1 MMLARPVRPVTG
13 ATGQAGDTAQVD
25 LFEFDDVVV
34 RFGDDVVLDHVTA
47 SVPDGGCIT
56 CLLGASG
63 AGKSTLLRLCNRLE
77 APTAGEVRFRG
88 RALSDL
94 DPLRL
99 RRSVGMVFQR
109 PTLFPGSVRDNLLV
123 ADPHATE
130 AAMAEVLGRARLPAG
145 FLDRDGDSLSGGE
158 AQRACL
164 ARTLITDPDVLL
176 MDEPTSAL
184 DPTATRALEELGRSL
199 ADDGMPILWVTH
211 DLEQADRI
219 ADRRIVLVGGRLA
232 DDHQAAHYLASEE
245 AFHHHHDE
253 ATHEGHAHGDPG
265 EVTDGRG

>member
-1 MMLARPVRPVTG
+1 ME
-13 ATGQAGDTAQVD
+13 

-47 SVPDGGCIT
+47 SVPDGGAIT

-77 APTAGEVRFRG
+77 VPSEGEVRFRG
-88 RALSDL
+88 RPLQDT
-94 DPLRL
+94 DPLVL
-99 RRSVGMVFQR
+99 RRTVGMVFQR
-109 PTLFPGSVRDNLLV
+109 STLFAGSVRENLLV
-123 ADPHATE
+123 AEPTADEDAMTE
-130 AAMAEVLGRARLPAG
+130 ALRRARLPAA

-164 ARTLITDPDVLL
+164 ARTLITEPEVLL

-184 DPTATRALEELGRSL
+184 DPTATRGLEELGRAL
-199 ADDGMPILWVTH
+199 ADEGMPVLWVTH
-211 DLEQADRI
+211 DLAQSDRI

-232 DDHQAAHYLASEE
+232 DEHQVGHYLASEE
-245 AFHHHHDE
+245 ADHD
-253 ATHEGHAHGDPG
+253 HGEGDA
-265 EVTDGRG
+265 

>member
-1 MMLARPVRPVTG
+1 VTG
-13 ATGQAGDTAQVD
+13 PAERAGDTAPVD

-34 RFGDDVVLDHVTA
+34 RFGVDVVLDHVTA
-47 SVPDGGCIT
+47 SVPDGGSIT

-77 APTAGEVRFRG
+77 VPTSGDVRFRD
-88 RALSDL
+88 RPLADL
-94 DPLRL
+94 DPLEL

-109 PTLFPGSVRDNLLV
+109 PTLFPGSVRDNLLIAEPG
-123 ADPHATE
+123 ADDR
-130 AAMAEVLGRARLPAG
+130 AMGQALARARLPAA

-164 ARTLITDPDVLL
+164 ARTLITEPDVLL

-211 DLEQADRI
+211 DLDQADRI

-232 DDHQAAHYLASEE
+232 DEHQAAHYLASED
-245 AFHHHHDE
+245 AFHHHHDDE
-253 ATHEGHAHGDPG
+253 THEGHAHGEPG

>member
-1 MMLARPVRPVTG
+1 M
-13 ATGQAGDTAQVD
+13 D

-34 RFGDDVVLDHVTA
+34 RFGDEVVLDHVTA
-47 SVPDGGCIT
+47 SVPDGGSIT

-77 APTAGEVRFRG
+77 VPTAGQVRFRG
-88 RALSDL
+88 EPLADL
-94 DPLRL
+94 DPLEL

-123 ADPHATE
+123 AEPAADGPAMGE
-130 AAMAEVLGRARLPAG
+130 ALDRARLPSS
-145 FLDRDGDSLSGGE
+145 FLDRDADSLSGGE

-164 ARTLITDPDVLL
+164 ARTLVTGPDVLL

-184 DPTATRALEELGRSL
+184 DPTATKGLEELGRSL

-211 DLEQADRI
+211 DLDQADRI
-219 ADRRIVLVGGRLA
+219 ADRRIVLLAGRLA
-232 DDHQAAHYLASEE
+232 DEHQVEHYLASEE
-245 AFHHHHDE
+245 AFHHHHADE
-253 ATHEGHAHGDPG
+253 THEGHAHGEPG
-265 EVTDGRG
+265 EVPDGRG

>member
-1 MMLARPVRPVTG
+1 M
-13 ATGQAGDTAQVD
+13 D

-47 SVPDGGCIT
+47 SVPDGGGVT

-77 APTAGEVRFRG
+77 VPSDGEVRFRG
-88 RALSDL
+88 RPVFEI
-94 DPLRL
+94 DPLVL

-109 PTLFPGSVRDNLLV
+109 PTLFPGSVRENLLV
-123 ADPHATE
+123 AEP
-130 AAMAEVLGRARLPAG
+130 AASVEELTDVLGRCRLPTT
-145 FLDRDGDSLSGGE
+145 FLGRDGDSLSGGE

-164 ARTLITDPDVLL
+164 ARTLVTRPEVLL

-184 DPTATRALEELGRSL
+184 DPAATRALEELGRAL

-211 DLEQADRI
+211 DLDQADRI

-232 DDHQAAHYLASEE
+232 DEHQVGHYLASEE
-245 AFHHHHDE
+245 AFHHHHDDE
-253 ATHEGHAHGDPG
+253 DVHDGHAHDDGG

>member
-1 MMLARPVRPVTG
+1 M
-13 ATGQAGDTAQVD
+13 D

-47 SVPDGGCIT
+47 SVGDGGAIT

-77 APTAGEVRFRG
+77 VATSGEVRFRG
-88 RALSDL
+88 RPLAET
-94 DPLRL
+94 DPLAL
-99 RRSVGMVFQR
+99 RRTVGMVFQR
-109 PTLFPGSVRDNLLV
+109 PTLFAGTVRDNLLV
-123 ADPHATE
+123 AEPDADEQT
-130 AAMAEVLGRARLPAG
+130 MAEALGRARLPPT

-164 ARTLITDPDVLL
+164 ARTLITGPEVLL

-184 DPTATRALEELGRSL
+184 DPTATKALEELGRSL

-211 DLEQADRI
+211 DLDQSDRI

-232 DDHQAAHYLASEE
+232 DEHQVDHYLASEE
-245 AFHHHHDE
+245 AFHHHHDDD
-253 ATHEGHAHGDPG
+253 THDGHAHDDAG
-265 EVTDGRG
+265 EVPDGRG

>member
-1 MMLARPVRPVTG
+1 M
-13 ATGQAGDTAQVD
+13 D

-47 SVPDGGCIT
+47 SVPDGGGIT
-56 CLLGASG
+56 CLLGPSG

-77 APTAGEVRFRG
+77 VPTDGEVRYRG
-88 RALSDL
+88 RPLPDI
-94 DPLRL
+94 DPLVL

-109 PTLFPGSVRDNLLV
+109 PTLFAGTVRENLLV
-123 ADPHATE
+123 AEPE
-130 AAMAEVLGRARLPAG
+130 ADETVMADALGRARLPAT
-145 FLDRDGDSLSGGE
+145 FLDRDGDALSGGE

-164 ARTLITDPDVLL
+164 ARTLITGPEVLL

-184 DPTATRALEELGRSL
+184 DPTATRALEELGRRL
-199 ADDGMPILWVTH
+199 ADDGMPVLWVTH
-211 DLEQADRI
+211 DLDQADRI

-232 DDHQAAHYLASEE
+232 DEHQVQHYLASEE

-253 ATHEGHAHGDPG
+253 DETHEGHAHDEPG

>member
-1 MMLARPVRPVTG
+1 
-13 ATGQAGDTAQVD
+13 VD

-34 RFGDDVVLDHVTA
+34 RFGDTVVLDHVTC
-47 SVPDGGCIT
+47 SVPDGGSIT

-77 APTAGEVRFRG
+77 VPTDGEVRFRG
-88 RALSDL
+88 QPLTDW

-99 RRSVGMVFQR
+99 RRTVGMVFQR

-123 ADPHATE
+123 ADP
-130 AAMAEVLGRARLPAG
+130 AADDDVMVAVLDRARLPAS
-145 FLDRDGDSLSGGE
+145 FLGRDGDSLSGGE

-164 ARTLITDPDVLL
+164 ARTLITEPEVLL

-184 DPTATRALEELGRSL
+184 DPTATRGLEELGRSL
-199 ADDGMPILWVTH
+199 ADQGMPILWVTH
-211 DLEQADRI
+211 DLDQADRI
-219 ADRRIVLVGGRLA
+219 ADRRIVLVGGRIA
-232 DDHQAAHYLASEE
+232 DEHQVEHYLASEE
-245 AFHHHHDE
+245 AFHHHHDDE
-253 ATHEGHAHGDPG
+253 LHEGHAHGEG